1 MFQSKLLLT
10 FSKSVEASN
19 RTIGADSWES
29 LRWLQDGKYSEQ
41 GGYLHISRIIT
52 KQLVL
57 CASAMILDQNKLK
70 LG

>member
-10 FSKSVEASN
+10 LSKSVEASN
-19 RTIGADSWES
+19 RTLGADSWES
-29 LRWLQDGKYSEQ
+29 LRWLQDGKYSEH
-41 GGYLHISRIIT
+41 GGYLHISTIIT